1 MGPLSRPQRASDLSW
16 AALTGSNALSTWAAQ
31 VLAVPGMTCSW
42 PRRPLRVA
50 GGHEEA
56 LPVDGR
62 AGVTARIVADTH
74 VALVQLHCD
83 VVIVPVVQQDPIV
96 LCRGDLMGNGFSLP
110 PRPMWQHRLVGGAD
124 GELTRKRCCVQNCPL
139 LPAQVTCPG
148 KKGHGLTKAV
158 SPHALPAPIQIL
170 SIDSVA
176 RAGQQ
181 RPGNYVPVGAG
192 KSPLDHLP

>member
-1 MGPLSRPQRASDLSW
+1 MGRMGSLSRPQRASHPSW
-16 AALTGSNALSTWAAQ
+16 AALTGSNTLSTLAAQ

-83 VVIVPVVQQDPIV
+83 VVIVSVVQQDPIV
-96 LCRGDLMGNGFSLP
+96 LCRGDLMGNGVFSPTPSNMAAQAHRWGRRGTLKEEMLCAELSSTACPGDMP
-110 PRPMWQHRLVGGAD
+110 PRGPD
-124 GELTRKRCCVQNCPL
+124 KSCFSSCP
-139 LPAQVTCPG
+139 PCP
-148 KKGHGLTKAV
+148 H
-158 SPHALPAPIQIL
+158 SN
-170 SIDSVA
+170 SV
-176 RAGQQ
+176 
-181 RPGNYVPVGAG
+181 
-192 KSPLDHLP
+192 H